1 MSREYE
7 ICAKILGLGLRL
19 RLLSEFQFCGFVL
32 RRGLIF
38 RATSAHPRVKK
49 ERKKERK
56 TFNHHCS
63 FLPTSQST
71 LPFHPYLIPLRARV
85 TRTKASPRVHPPLVL
100 FSSLPFLGGKSRQKK
115 RHEDA
120 PTPSASR
127 RRRPRDVV
135 REVSAT
141 ADDDD
146 DRVARV
152 SRHGAAFRAVR
163 EPGTACGTHLFFFAS
178 RFGCVSLSLFRAPS
192 SSPFVYRR
200 PKSPSMKSRV
210 GNRDDASCDSSA
222 SATVVVV
229 VVVFEGAIRSFGML
243 FPRAQSQLFSNV
255 V

>member
-1 MSREYE
+1 M
-7 ICAKILGLGLRL
+7 
-19 RLLSEFQFCGFVL
+19 
-32 RRGLIF
+32 
-38 RATSAHPRVKK
+38 KK

-56 TFNHHCS
+56 TFNHQCS
-63 FLPTSQST
+63 FLPTSRT

-120 PTPSASR
+120 PTPSSSR

-135 REVSAT
+135 REGS

-178 RFGCVSLSLFRAPS
+178 RFGCVSLSLSSTIITFCIS
-192 SSPFVYRR
+192 SSKVAIDEIARG
-200 PKSPSMKSRV
+200 KSRRRVRLERV
-210 GNRDDASCDSSA
+210 GDRGGGGG
-222 SATVVVV
+222 
-229 VVVFEGAIRSFGML
+229 F
-243 FPRAQSQLFSNV
+243 
-255 V
+255 